1 MDSSIPNKFTLLDED
16 EDAPVPTIQ
25 KKIAKVVRS
34 GLYDQEETKE
44 STIKKTITRKSQ
56 ATHTKAKTTSDRI
69 RAKFDK
75 KKTKTTKRNRAK
87 NLY

>member
-1 MDSSIPNKFTLLDED
+1 MDSSIPNKFTLLD

-34 GLYDQEETKE
+34 GLYDQEEVKE
-44 STIKKTITRKSQ
+44 SSIKKTITRKSS
-56 ATHTKAKTTSDRI
+56 ANLTKAKTNNERI
-69 RAKFDK
+69 KAKFDK
-75 KKTKTTKRNRAK
+75 KKNKINKRNKAK